1 VPEAGLAVRELYVE
15 VGIPRLMRPIHLDV
29 NGRNRH
35 SKKQLD
41 LSLTY
46 RLSGLHSG
54 AQLELVQSSRSP
66 TVVNIALQ
74 LPNNKRLT
82 EKFPSSTSIWQVL
95 RRFESG
101 AGSSTPDPI
110 NITQR
115 GIAQIAGDG
124 TGAGRMYYE
133 MPVIYVSNRELG
145 SFVDLQ
151 KTLAQIGVSS
161 GSHLLRLHYRNEG
174 QPLEE
179 AMAQITNY
187 FKDQFI
193 PPVAEASSTAQA
205 KPETVPKQTTSPP
218 TALDATEGV
227 VHAPSGLTSEQPTAT
242 SESTPTGSSQ
252 IPTETDTSAST
263 TLLPQKRTVTVY
275 TPPTTDTPQAA
286 TQPFNDADYVPTVDH
301 ARTHQHR
308 LNNLSRNQR
317 LLSDAELEKVAAEK
331 REKVAQVERV
341 RVRVRLPDQ
350 AQIEDT
356 FSRED
361 TAADLFGFVQL
372 ALRHPEQSFTLKYTD
387 AKGKH
392 ILLTSSKQSLIKDL
406 GWTGSTLV
414 YMQWGDDVPETHKR
428 EPSLNDEHLQ
438 QAKKLEVELP
448 KEEQEEEKKGFS
460 MGGLLGGK
468 DKGKGKATGRADL
481 ESKLRGF
488 LGKKK

>member
-1 VPEAGLAVRELYVE
+1 
-15 VGIPRLMRPIHLDV
+15 MHSDV
-29 NGRNRH
+29 NGRDRHNR
-35 SKKQLD
+35 KQLD
-41 LSLTY
+41 LSLSY

-66 TVVNIALQ
+66 TVINIALQ

-82 EKFPSSTSIWQVL
+82 EKFPSSTSIWQIL

-101 AGSSTPDPI
+101 AGGSIPDPI

-115 GIAQIAGDG
+115 GIAQTTGDG

-145 SFVDLQ
+145 SFVELQ

-161 GSHLLRLHYRNEG
+161 GSHLLRLHFRNEG

-179 AMAQITNY
+179 AMAQISEY
-187 FKDQFI
+187 FKEELV
-193 PPVAEASSTAQA
+193 PSAAEASDTAQA
-205 KPETVPKQTTSPP
+205 KPEAVPKQTTSPT
-218 TALDATEGV
+218 TASDAMEGV
-227 VHAPSGLTSEQPTAT
+227 VHTPSDPSSEQPQST
-242 SESTPTGSSQ
+242 SESTPTTSSQ
-252 IPTETDTSAST
+252 AHTQTDSSKSS

-286 TQPFNDADYVPTVDH
+286 TQPFNDADYVPTIDH

-317 LLSDAELEKVAAEK
+317 LLSDVELEKAAAEK

-372 ALRHPEQSFTLKYTD
+372 ALRHPEQFFTLKYTD

-392 ILLTSSKQSLIKDL
+392 LLLTSSKQSLIKDL

-414 YMQWGDDVPETHKR
+414 YMQWGNDVPEMHKKDS
-428 EPSLNDEHLQ
+428 SLNDEHLQ
-438 QAKKLEVELP
+438 QAKKLEVQLP
-448 KEEQEEEKKGFS
+448 KEEEESEKKGFS

>member
-1 VPEAGLAVRELYVE
+1 
-15 VGIPRLMRPIHLDV
+15 
-29 NGRNRH
+29 
-35 SKKQLD
+35 
-41 LSLTY
+41 
-46 RLSGLHSG
+46 
-54 AQLELVQSSRSP
+54 VQSSRSP

-101 AGSSTPDPI
+101 AGGTVPDPI

-115 GIAQIAGDG
+115 GIAQTSGDG
-124 TGAGRMYYE
+124 SGAGRMYYE
-133 MPVIYVSNRELG
+133 MPIIYVSNRELG

-161 GSHLLRLHYRNEG
+161 GSHLLRLHFRNEG

-179 AMAQITNY
+179 AMAQISQY
-187 FKDQFI
+187 FKEEPT
-193 PPVAEASSTAQA
+193 PPVAEASNAGQA
-205 KPETVPKQTTSPP
+205 KAISPAEETAPKDSDVMEDVIHEEP
-218 TALDATEGV
+218 TAHSETSQPSATV
-227 VHAPSGLTSEQPTAT
+227 QPQTSEAAST
-242 SESTPTGSSQ
+242 S
-252 IPTETDTSAST
+252 TETA
-263 TLLPQKRTVTVY
+263 PQKRTVTVY
-275 TPPTTDTPQAA
+275 TPPTTDVPQAA
-286 TQPFNDADYVPTVDH
+286 TQPFNDSDYEPTVDH
-301 ARTHQHR
+301 AKYHQRR
-308 LNNLSRNQR
+308 LNNLSQNQR
-317 LLSDAELEKVAAEK
+317 LPSDAEINKAAAEK
-331 REKVAQVERV
+331 REKLAQVERV

-356 FSRED
+356 FARED

-372 ALRHPEQSFTLKYTD
+372 ALRHPEQAFTLKYTD

-392 ILLTSSKQSLIKDL
+392 VLLTSSKQSLIKDL

-414 YMQWGDDVPETHKR
+414 YMQWGDDVSETVKTGA
-428 EPSLNDEHLQ
+428 SLNDEHLK
-438 QAKKLEVELP
+438 QAKKLEVEPP
-448 KEEQEEEKKGFS
+448 KAEEPENKGFS

-468 DKGKGKATGRADL
+468 DKGNGKGKGRADL